1 MLIVKLNTEY
11 RGVKDTA
18 TSNAKAAAQSKAQQA
33 SASSNALALPGIKT
47 LLTFKI
53 FLTFW

>member
-18 TSNAKAAAQSKAQQA
+18 TSNAKAAAQSKAHQA
-33 SASSNALALPGIKT
+33 SAASNALALPGIKN
-47 LLTFKI
+47 LANIQI
-53 FLTFW
+53 FLM